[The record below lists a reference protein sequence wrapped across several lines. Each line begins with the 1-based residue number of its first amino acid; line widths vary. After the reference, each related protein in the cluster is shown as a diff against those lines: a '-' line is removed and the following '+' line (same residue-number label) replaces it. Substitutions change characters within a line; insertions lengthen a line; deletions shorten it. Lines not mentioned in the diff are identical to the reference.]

1 MKLNNIFITALYRD
15 LRSSIGYYD
24 ARRIIRAIKDNSN
37 DIQSIDEFEYILEKL
52 GFDQR
57 NIKLFKEIY
66 NKNDSL
72 NK

>member
-1 MKLNNIFITALYRD
+1 MKLNNIFITALYRE

-37 DIQSIDEFEYILEKL
+37 DIQSIDEFGYILEKL
-52 GFDQR
+52 GYDQR
-57 NIKLFKEIY
+57 ITKLFMEAY
-66 NKNDSL
+66 NKTASL